1 MKRCW
6 HTSIEQQ
13 SQSTPHTRCSSAT
26 LCRGADIT
34 IKQQSHSTPHTRCSG
49 ATLCCSI
56 LHTKYRKTE
65 KEKADITAC
74 TGERKRKKTQL
85 PGERK
90 RKKTQWRR
98 RKKKKVD
105 TTGEEREK
113 ESRHSHTMI
122 TRYSY
127 SLLQFDTDAR
137 RRKASYGIPPYKS

>member
-34 IKQQSHSTPHTRCSG
+34 IKQQSHSTPHTSCSG

-85 PGERK
+85 
-90 RKKTQWRR
+90 RR

-113 ESRHSHTMI
+113 ERRHSHTMI